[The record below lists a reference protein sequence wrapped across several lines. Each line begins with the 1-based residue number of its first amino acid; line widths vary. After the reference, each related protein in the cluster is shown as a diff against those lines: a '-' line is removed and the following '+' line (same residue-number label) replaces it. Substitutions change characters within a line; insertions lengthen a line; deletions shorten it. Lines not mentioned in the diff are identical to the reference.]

1 MGKMTHKVLIACEE
15 SQTVCKAFRSRGF
28 EAYSCDIK
36 EQSGGHPEWHI
47 LGDALKAIE
56 GGQIVTMDGKT
67 HDIGKWDLLI
77 AHPPCTYLSNVATR
91 SFSLRCTA
99 PENVVAQA
107 IEECMREPVTGNK
120 RAVLADLIII
130 QDYLFGEPMQ
140 AQEVPQPMPM
150 QSYSAP
156 PIEQAETYI
165 QTDGGSKFLKAVDG
179 RKADKVWKL
188 IDELVEAVKILHP
201 RMYTTFIDNVQD
213 L

>member
-1 MGKMTHKVLIACEE
+1 MITE
-15 SQTVCKAFRSRGF
+15 
-28 EAYSCDIK
+28 K
-36 EQSGGHPEWHI
+36 EI
-47 LGDALKAIE
+47 
-56 GGQIVTMDGKT
+56 
-67 HDIGKWDLLI
+67 
-77 AHPPCTYLSNVATR
+77 
-91 SFSLRCTA
+91 
-99 PENVVAQA
+99 AQA

-140 AQEVPQPMPM
+140 VQETQQPIPM

-156 PIEQAETYI
+156 QIEQVETYI
-165 QTDGGSKFLKAVDG
+165 ETSGDSEFLKSVDG

-201 RMYTTFIDNVQD
+201 RMYTTFIDKVQD